1 MLVFFSLPRYNE
13 EDGDEEMKV
22 CLYTEGEKLFSKSGL
37 GKAIRHQEKA
47 LESVGV
53 SYTTN
58 IKDDYDVLHVN
69 FYGPNSFALAKM
81 AKKHGKKIVYHAHST
96 EEDFKN
102 GFIFCKQIS
111 PAFKK
116 WLIKCYSLGDVII
129 TPTPYSKRLLEGYG
143 IKVEFE
149 KSKTQANV
157 YGHCLE
163 ISDLDCTALEKPLK
177 DKIELL
183 QKELERALNERD
195 MRCKQVSE
203 LTEKLEQIE
212 NTQPESGTDL
222 IIPGTT
228 IDVARMIIQGK
239 TINGEQYNIYGI
251 KEIAEYWMVHGKNCN
266 IEV

>member
-143 IKVEFE
+143 IKKKMHTPTRCGKTKPHSIKYNLINFNINF
-149 KSKTQANV
+149 KSKT
-157 YGHCLE
+157 
-163 ISDLDCTALEKPLK
+163 
-177 DKIELL
+177 
-183 QKELERALNERD
+183 
-195 MRCKQVSE
+195 
-203 LTEKLEQIE
+203 
-212 NTQPESGTDL
+212 
-222 IIPGTT
+222 
-228 IDVARMIIQGK
+228 
-239 TINGEQYNIYGI
+239 
-251 KEIAEYWMVHGKNCN
+251 
-266 IEV
+266 